1 MKEYRTNAP
10 KKLKD
15 IKDIKD
21 EFDYTTNITNKYI
34 KNKLKRSA
42 SFWTL
47 NKRPKIKDNLL
58 DNVGFSYKLDQIGN
72 DDLIFNNDK
81 LITSIK
87 IDSFENDSKKNSIIS
102 IENGT
107 SYFINSPTNRKKSS
121 SVDKKSSRRK
131 RNQNRSKVDDLTS
144 LSNINS
150 FDLNCNK
157 MSYSKSNN
165 KLNTS
170 NIGKKGKNNSSQNLK
185 KAGSPTKS
193 KNNIKNV
200 SQFINKPN
208 EIRRNNQHNLTT
220 TINKSPQRIRKL
232 NNSSKNQ
239 NSISSFNIKNCD
251 TLSLASNSRLETR
264 SCMRGSSMPTKKSNL
279 HLPNKSIIKNQDKLI
294 NELQKL
300 FGEKIQLSSEL
311 YENMTDLDKKN
322 CINFLLESI
331 KELNNINKINKSKTD
346 GYKQINEVKDQ
357 QIKSLKNEIKD
368 LKKEIMNLNKIIKKD
383 MQLNKKL
390 TQNVDN
396 LKNQL
401 EKEKAKNKTLQS
413 RNRSTSK
420 LNSSFINNK
429 SRDGNSKKKIRQKS
443 QDIMKKASHFVNRKK
458 VNEED
463 KNKIL
468 NNNMNANAN
477 NVNNI
482 SWKNREEKEDINQ
495 NSKILNGII
504 EIENQNEIK
513 NDNNFNINSDLIM
526 QNLQNNNENKT
537 DNIY

>member
-15 IKDIKD
+15 IKK
-21 EFDYTTNITNKYI
+21 EFDYITNNYI
-34 KNKLKRSA
+34 KNKLIRST
-42 SFWTL
+42 SYSTL
-47 NKRPKIKDNLL
+47 FKRPKLIQNLL
-58 DNVGFSYKLDQIGN
+58 ADQVGFSYKLDQIGN

-102 IENGT
+102 IENGA
-107 SYFINSPTNRKKSS
+107 SYIVKSPTNKIKSS
-121 SVDKKSSRRK
+121 SVDKKSSRQK
-131 RNQNRSKVDDLTS
+131 RNRNRNKMDDLTS

-157 MSYSKSNN
+157 MSYSRSNN
-165 KLNTS
+165 KLNT
-170 NIGKKGKNNSSQNLK
+170 NNVGKRGGKNLSSQNLK

-193 KNNIKNV
+193 KNNVKNV
-200 SQFINKPN
+200 KQFINKPN

-220 TINKSPQRIRKL
+220 TLNRSPQRNRKL
-232 NNSSKNQ
+232 NYSSKNQ
-239 NSISSFNIKNCD
+239 NSKRSFNINNCD

-264 SCMRGSSMPTKKSNL
+264 SCIRGSSMPSKRSNL
-279 HLPNKSIIKNQDKLI
+279 RLPNKSIIKNQDKLI
-294 NELQKL
+294 GELQKL
-300 FGEKIQLSSEL
+300 FGEKIQLSSDL

-322 CINFLLESI
+322 CINFLLESV

-357 QIKSLKNEIKD
+357 QIKNLKNEIKQ

-401 EKEKAKNKTLQS
+401 EKEKTKNKTLQS

-420 LNSSFINNK
+420 LNSSLINK
-429 SRDGNSKKKIRQKS
+429 SREGNSRKKIRHKS
-443 QDIMKKASHFVNRKK
+443 QDMMKKASHFVNRKK
-458 VNEED
+458 VNDED
-463 KNKIL
+463 KDKIL
-468 NNNMNANAN
+468 SNNINMNGN

-482 SWKNREEKEDINQ
+482 SWKNREEKEEDIGQ

-504 EIENQNEIK
+504 DIESQNGVK
-513 NDNNFNINSDLIM
+513 NDNDNNFNINNDLIM

>member
-15 IKDIKD
+15 IKK
-21 EFDYTTNITNKYI
+21 EFDYITNNFI
-34 KNKLKRSA
+34 KNKLIRST
-42 SFWTL
+42 SYSTL
-47 NKRPKIKDNLL
+47 IKRPKLIENLIQ
-58 DNVGFSYKLDQIGN
+58 DQVGFSYKLDQIGN

-102 IENGT
+102 IENGA
-107 SYFINSPTNRKKSS
+107 SYLVNSPTNKKKSS
-121 SVDKKSSRRK
+121 SVDKKSNKQRRNK
-131 RNQNRSKVDDLTS
+131 NRNKKDDYTS
-144 LSNINS
+144 LSNLNS
-150 FDLNCNK
+150 FNLNCNK
-157 MSYSKSNN
+157 MSYSRSNN
-165 KLNTS
+165 KLNT
-170 NIGKKGKNNSSQNLK
+170 NNVGKRGGKNHSSQNLK
-185 KAGSPTKS
+185 KISSPTKS
-193 KNNIKNV
+193 KNNYKKV
-200 SQFINKPN
+200 KQFINKPN
-208 EIRRNNQHNLTT
+208 EIRRNNQNNLTT
-220 TINKSPQRIRKL
+220 TLNKSPQRNRKL
-232 NNSSKNQ
+232 NYSSKNQ
-239 NSISSFNIKNCD
+239 NSKRSLNIKNCD

-264 SCMRGSSMPTKKSNL
+264 SCMRGSSMPSKTSNL
-279 HLPNKSIIKNQDKLI
+279 RLPNKSIIKNQDKLI
-294 NELQKL
+294 GELQKL
-300 FGEKIQLSSEL
+300 FGEKIQLSSDL

-357 QIKSLKNEIKD
+357 QIKNLKNEIKG

-401 EKEKAKNKTLQS
+401 EKEKTKNKTLQS
-413 RNRSTSK
+413 RHRSTSK
-420 LNSSFINNK
+420 LNTSLVNK
-429 SRDGNSKKKIRQKS
+429 SKDGNSRKKIRHKS
-443 QDIMKKASHFVNRKK
+443 QNMMKKASHFVNRKK
-458 VNEED
+458 ENEVN
-463 KNKIL
+463 L
-468 NNNMNANAN
+468 NNNNINGN

-482 SWKNREEKEDINQ
+482 NWKNRVGKEEDIDQ

-504 EIENQNEIK
+504 DIENQNGVK
-513 NDNNFNINSDLIM
+513 NDNNNFNINNDLIL

>member
-15 IKDIKD
+15 IKK
-21 EFDYTTNITNKYI
+21 EFDYITNNYI
-34 KNKLKRSA
+34 KNKLIRNTSY
-42 SFWTL
+42 STL
-47 NKRPKIKDNLL
+47 FKRPKLIQNLL
-58 DNVGFSYKLDQIGN
+58 ADQVGFSNKLDQIGN

-81 LITSIK
+81 LISSIK
-87 IDSFENDSKKNSIIS
+87 IDSLENDSKKNSIIS

-208 EIRRNNQHNLTT
+208 EISRNNQHNLTT

-239 NSISSFNIKNCD
+239 NSIS
-251 TLSLASNSRLETR
+251 
-264 SCMRGSSMPTKKSNL
+264 RG
-279 HLPNKSIIKNQDKLI
+279 
-294 NELQKL
+294 
-300 FGEKIQLSSEL
+300 
-311 YENMTDLDKKN
+311 
-322 CINFLLESI
+322 FL
-331 KELNNINKINKSKTD
+331 
-346 GYKQINEVKDQ
+346 
-357 QIKSLKNEIKD
+357 
-368 LKKEIMNLNKIIKKD
+368 
-383 MQLNKKL
+383 
-390 TQNVDN
+390 
-396 LKNQL
+396 
-401 EKEKAKNKTLQS
+401 
-413 RNRSTSK
+413 
-420 LNSSFINNK
+420 
-429 SRDGNSKKKIRQKS
+429 
-443 QDIMKKASHFVNRKK
+443 
-458 VNEED
+458 
-463 KNKIL
+463 
-468 NNNMNANAN
+468 
-477 NVNNI
+477 
-482 SWKNREEKEDINQ
+482 
-495 NSKILNGII
+495 
-504 EIENQNEIK
+504 
-513 NDNNFNINSDLIM
+513 
-526 QNLQNNNENKT
+526 
-537 DNIY
+537 

>member
-1 MKEYRTNAP
+1 
-10 KKLKD
+10 
-15 IKDIKD
+15 
-21 EFDYTTNITNKYI
+21 
-34 KNKLKRSA
+34 
-42 SFWTL
+42 
-47 NKRPKIKDNLL
+47 
-58 DNVGFSYKLDQIGN
+58 
-72 DDLIFNNDK
+72 
-81 LITSIK
+81 
-87 IDSFENDSKKNSIIS
+87 
-102 IENGT
+102 
-107 SYFINSPTNRKKSS
+107 
-121 SVDKKSSRRK
+121 
-131 RNQNRSKVDDLTS
+131 
-144 LSNINS
+144 
-150 FDLNCNK
+150 

-264 SCMRGSSMPTKKSNL
+264 SCMRGSSMPSKKSNL

-357 QIKSLKNEIKD
+357 QIKNLKNEIKQ

-401 EKEKAKNKTLQS
+401 EKEKTKNKTLQS

-420 LNSSFINNK
+420 LNSSLINK
-429 SRDGNSKKKIRQKS
+429 SREGNSRKKIRHKS
-443 QDIMKKASHFVNRKK
+443 QDMMKKASHFVNRKK
-458 VNEED
+458 VNDED
-463 KNKIL
+463 KDKIL
-468 NNNMNANAN
+468 SNNINMNGN

-482 SWKNREEKEDINQ
+482 SWKNREEKDEDIGQ

-504 EIENQNEIK
+504 DIENQNGVK
-513 NDNNFNINSDLIM
+513 NDNYNNFNINNDLIM

>member
-1 MKEYRTNAP
+1 M
-10 KKLKD
+10 
-15 IKDIKD
+15 
-21 EFDYTTNITNKYI
+21 
-34 KNKLKRSA
+34 
-42 SFWTL
+42 
-47 NKRPKIKDNLL
+47 
-58 DNVGFSYKLDQIGN
+58 
-72 DDLIFNNDK
+72 
-81 LITSIK
+81 
-87 IDSFENDSKKNSIIS
+87 
-102 IENGT
+102 
-107 SYFINSPTNRKKSS
+107 
-121 SVDKKSSRRK
+121 DKKSSRQK
-131 RNQNRSKVDDLTS
+131 RNRNRNNMDDLTS
-144 LSNINS
+144 SSNLNT

-157 MSYSKSNN
+157 MSFSKSNN

-170 NIGKKGKNNSSQNLK
+170 IVWKKVKNNSSQSLK
-185 KAGSPTKS
+185 KLGNLTKS
-193 KNNIKNV
+193 KNKCKNV
-200 SQFINKPN
+200 KQFINKPN
-208 EIRRNNQHNLTT
+208 EIRRNNKHNLTT
-220 TINKSPQRIRKL
+220 SLNKNPQGNRKL

-239 NSISSFNIKNCD
+239 NSKSSFYINNCD
-251 TLSLASNSRLETR
+251 NLSLASNSRLETH
-264 SCMRGSSMPTKKSNL
+264 SCMRGSSVPSKKSNL
-279 HLPNKSIIKNQDKLI
+279 RLPNKSIIKNQDKLI
-294 NELQKL
+294 TELQKL
-300 FGEKIQLSSEL
+300 FGERIQLSSDL

-322 CINFLLESI
+322 CINFLLESV
-331 KELNNINKINKSKTD
+331 KELNNINQINKSKTD
-346 GYKQINEVKDQ
+346 GYKQINVDKDQ
-357 QIKSLKNEIKD
+357 QIKNLKNEIKD
-368 LKKEIMNLNKIIKKD
+368 LKKEIMELNKIIKKD